1 MDEKTV
7 PLRNLPPHLT
17 APVERQKNLAWG
29 EDVHYRAL
37 FDQTGESVFIIGMDL
52 HYITANQQ
60 ALDLLGYKKEELIG
74 LPVSAVML
82 LGGEADNETVIDDGS
97 NMIERILKRKDG
109 STLPVE
115 ISASIIYNE
124 KNEPAYIQSIA
135 RDISERK
142 RSEQA
147 LTRYSRI
154 LSAINNAAERLLRSS
169 NIETMIPDVLAS
181 LGEAIDVSCCAIFE
195 INTFSAQPAVNIQY
209 QWTRKNSLRC

>member
-1 MDEKTV
+1 MDEKTI
-7 PLRNLPPHLT
+7 PLSNLPPHLL
-17 APVERQKNLAWG
+17 ALVKKQKNPAWG

-60 ALDLLGYKKEELIG
+60 ALDLLGYKKEELTG
-74 LPVSAVML
+74 LPVSSVML
-82 LGGEADNETVIDDGS
+82 LGGESDNGS
-97 NMIERILKRKDG
+97 VPDNDFNMAERILKRKDG

-142 RSEQA
+142 RSELA
-147 LTRYSRI
+147 LTRYSPPWERRSMFRVAPYSKLI
-154 LSAINNAAERLLRSS
+154 LFPPNPL
-169 NIETMIPDVLAS
+169 
-181 LGEAIDVSCCAIFE
+181 
-195 INTFSAQPAVNIQY
+195 
-209 QWTRKNSLRC
+209 